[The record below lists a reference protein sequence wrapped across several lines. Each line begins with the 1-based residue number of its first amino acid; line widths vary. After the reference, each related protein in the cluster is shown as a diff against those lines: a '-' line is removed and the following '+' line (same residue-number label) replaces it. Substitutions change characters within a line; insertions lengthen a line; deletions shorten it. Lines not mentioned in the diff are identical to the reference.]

1 MAPGDFQRGAQFV
14 LAQRGQNRRRRALAA
29 PAAGNR
35 LERLGREQAFE
46 FLLLRGEHEIG
57 GEPVRR
63 ERRKDA
69 RDLERR
75 AVEMRR
81 LARAFERKRDA
92 PEIVAVGQ
100 GRSSSA
106 LWPSELALR

>member
-1 MAPGDFQRGAQFV
+1 
-14 LAQRGQNRRRRALAA
+14 
-29 PAAGNR
+29 
-35 LERLGREQAFE
+35 
-46 FLLLRGEHEIG
+46 
-57 GEPVRR
+57 
-63 ERRKDA
+63 
-69 RDLERR
+69 
-75 AVEMRR
+75 MRR